1 MSFNPRHTAVPIL
14 ILMFVFSAYYS
25 KAEDK
30 TTTTKAGTVWKIELE
45 KPNLVQN
52 GVKRQ
57 IYYLILFIDGT
68 YMQQIY
74 IEPENKENF
83 MGVTYFEL
91 EGKWTSNDKELIL
104 EEQGEKRTIDYETF
118 YSKFEN
124 VDNIIYTPPTKTKK

>member
-1 MSFNPRHTAVPIL
+1 MFFPLIIL
-14 ILMFVFSAYYS
+14 KLKIKQLLP
-25 KAEDK
+25 KQ
-30 TTTTKAGTVWKIELE
+30 GTVWKIELE

-74 IEPENKENF
+74 IEPENKKENF
-83 MGVTYFEL
+83 MITYFEL
-91 EGKWTSNDKELIL
+91 EGNWTSNDKELIL

-118 YSKFEN
+118 YSKFEKYLIISFTRHLQKLKN
-124 VDNIIYTPPTKTKK
+124 SFIITFNSILINI